1 MIGDRQPTPADM
13 KKLVLVW
20 NVFRETLRL
29 FPPVGF
35 FARQAS
41 ESCPMRD
48 KTVPAGASVMIAP
61 WLIQRHR
68 KLWQDPDVFDP
79 DRYANE
85 RSRESLRTAYLPFG
99 MGQRVC
105 MGAAFAQQEG
115 ALILASVLRHYR
127 LRPVAGH
134 VPQPVGRLTIRSANG
149 VRLVLERR
157 T

>member
-1 MIGDRQPTPADM
+1 
-13 KKLVLVW
+13 
-20 NVFRETLRL
+20 
-29 FPPVGF
+29 
-35 FARQAS
+35 
-41 ESCPMRD
+41 MRD